1 MALKTPKNIIV
12 TSKYTQGNEYMYAN
26 TQESYQGYYYELNGK
41 TFVGKTFDVYSLEL
55 VRMTPNNFN
64 TLLTK
69 ASTYVY
75 GAISGIKLKNTKP
88 QSYIFQPTEEE
99 VLNSSST
106 RYFSKQLNETP
117 VIIKEINKSNYDEL
131 LQNPLYKTVS
141 IKYINTNKNTGDLD
155 PVELSKA
162 IIQIPE
168 LNIFLADEIQS
179 GKRPGQDFLE
189 DIPYI
194 QNFT

>member
-1 MALKTPKNIIV
+1 MRVPKNIIV

-55 VRMTPNNFN
+55 LRITPSNIN
-64 TLLTK
+64 TFLTK

-75 GAISGIKLKNTKP
+75 GAISGIKLKDTKP
-88 QSYIFQPTEEE
+88 KSYIFQPTEEE

-117 VIIKEINKSNYDEL
+117 TIIKEINKSNYDEL
-131 LQNPLYKTVS
+131 SQNPLYKTIS
-141 IKYINTNKNTGDLD
+141 IKYINTNKNTGDFD

-162 IIQIPE
+162 VTQIPE
-168 LNIFLADEIQS
+168 LNTFLADEIQS
-179 GKRPGQDFLE
+179 GKRPGQNFLE

-194 QNFT
+194 QDFT